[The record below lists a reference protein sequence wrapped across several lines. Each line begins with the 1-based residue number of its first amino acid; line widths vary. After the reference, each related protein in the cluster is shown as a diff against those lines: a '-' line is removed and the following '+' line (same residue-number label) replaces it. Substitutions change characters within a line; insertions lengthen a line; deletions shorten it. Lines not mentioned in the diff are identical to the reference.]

1 MMKKQSLNML
11 KKSDG
16 GALIELAIILPI
28 LLLLVLGVFEYG
40 RAIHAKNI
48 ITNMSREG
56 ANLASRTSS
65 TAQQIIDAIALTAQP
80 LDMTANGMLF
90 ITKVRGQGAGSTVP
104 RVTAQHRWTGSSYQ
118 PSSRAWSGCTDWSV
132 DGECN
137 DDFDNLSDNDAE
149 ADLIGLEVK
158 DGEVVFAV
166 EVFYDYKPIITYV
179 LNHNLNLY
187 SQAIF

>member
-1 MMKKQSLNML
+1 MMKKPSLNML

-16 GALIELAIILPI
+16 GALIELAIILPL

-56 ANLASRTSS
+56 ANLASRSKS
-65 TAQQIIDAIALTAQP
+65 TAQQIMDAIALTAQP
-80 LDMTANGMLF
+80 LDMTANGMIF
-90 ITKVRGQGAGSTVP
+90 ITEVRGQGADP
-104 RVTAQHRWTGSSYQ
+104 RVTAQHRWTGGSYET
-118 PSSRAWSGCTDWSV
+118 SSRAWSGCPNIDWSV
-132 DGECN
+132 DGECTE
-137 DDFDNLSDNDAE
+137 DFDNLSDNDAE
-149 ADLIGLEVK
+149 ADLNGLEVQ
-158 DGEVVFAV
+158 DGQVVFAV